1 MSKIEDSVCKKIQDR
16 ARVGKEKYG
25 VTMER
30 GDLSLKEWMIH
41 LQEELMDAIVYIE
54 KTLEESGKK

>member
-1 MSKIEDSVCKKIQDR
+1 MSKI
-16 ARVGKEKYG
+16 EKYG

-30 GDLSLKEWMIH
+30 GDLNFKEWMTH

-54 KTLEESGKK
+54 KVINNQDSGEK